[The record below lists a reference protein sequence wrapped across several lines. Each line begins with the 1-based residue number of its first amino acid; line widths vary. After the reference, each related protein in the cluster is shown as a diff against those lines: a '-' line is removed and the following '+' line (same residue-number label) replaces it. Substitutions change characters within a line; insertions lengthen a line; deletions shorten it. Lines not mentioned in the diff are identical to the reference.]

1 MSKPETTELSHD
13 DVEWMM
19 QGLDFIRE
27 AAINH
32 ANPQDP
38 TMEEWEPVFDAAD
51 DIRQM
56 LDDKME
62 EEK

>member
-1 MSKPETTELSHD
+1 MSKSGNIEILRD

-27 AAINH
+27 AAIYH

-51 DIRQM
+51 DIRRM

-62 EEK
+62 AKK

>member
-1 MSKPETTELSHD
+1 MSKPMTTELSHD
-13 DVEWMM
+13 DMEWMM
-19 QGLDFIRE
+19 QGLNFIRE
-27 AAINH
+27 VAINH

-51 DIRQM
+51 DIYRM

-62 EEK
+62 AEK

>member
-1 MSKPETTELSHD
+1 MSKSETTEFSHD

-27 AAINH
+27 SAINH

-51 DIRQM
+51 DIRRM

-62 EEK
+62 AEK